1 MSDAPE
7 PDAPEPEAD
16 QGLSKFYLIISCFF
30 FNLNLCKCNL

>member
-7 PDAPEPEAD
+7 PDAPEPDAPEPDAD

-30 FNLNLCKCNL
+30 

>member
-7 PDAPEPEAD
+7 PDAPEPDAH

-30 FNLNLCKCNL
+30 FKFESMQV

>member
-7 PDAPEPEAD
+7 PDDHETDAPEPDAD

-30 FNLNLCKCNL
+30 KI